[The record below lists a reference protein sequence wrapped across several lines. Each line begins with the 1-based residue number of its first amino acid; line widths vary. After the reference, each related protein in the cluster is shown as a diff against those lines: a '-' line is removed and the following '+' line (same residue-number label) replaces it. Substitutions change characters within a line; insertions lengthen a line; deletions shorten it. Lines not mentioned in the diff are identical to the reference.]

1 MKETVNTVQHR
12 LPFLVYGILI
22 LMGKVKRHADQR
34 INGGNQYPTKHVIN
48 ILLAQNWRC
57 YEVPDCVFEEIY
69 HGVYSKHS
77 LIYRKQCQL
86 NTEKNQSTEITDSI
100 YCQKRGL
107 DNF

>member
-12 LPFLVYGILI
+12 LPFLVNGILI

-48 ILLAQNWRC
+48 ILLAKNWRC

-86 NTEKNQSTEITDSI
+86 NTEKNQSTENTDSI
-100 YCQKRGL
+100 YCQKHGL
-107 DNF
+107 DNL